1 MSSDRKNIITVNGF
15 GHGSLTVAETWALY
29 NERYLACKMVDNGI
43 GVPPLPVPD
52 TQQWMDEI
60 RAQRLR
66 LKPEKRANPT

>member
-1 MSSDRKNIITVNGF
+1 
-15 GHGSLTVAETWALY
+15 
-29 NERYLACKMVDNGI
+29 MVDNGI